1 MSGAART
8 LGRRALFLW
17 PTRGGIAFA
26 ATLGVLLLA
35 AINYGNGLA
44 YATAF
49 LLAAIAAISL
59 VEAQRN
65 LRTLGVTEEATR
77 ADFVGHAVGF
87 RVGLTSNSGGDRF
100 GICVEAL
107 GGSAV
112 TVDLAAGERRLVE
125 LAWPATRR
133 GRIPA
138 PVVRVSSRYPFGLVR
153 VVSRRLRLTE
163 PALAYPP
170 PAPQAALP
178 EGWATTDAA
187 TDSAGPVREGNG
199 DFAGLKPFRPGA
211 SPHHIHWKAAA
222 AGRGLLLKQFAGA
235 ADTAIWL
242 SVTGRGP
249 LEERLSRVCRQ
260 LLDAERQG
268 LRYGLLC
275 GHQQLPLGRG
285 RAHCE
290 RCLRALA
297 LYDEPHG

>member
-17 PTRGGIAFA
+17 PTRGGVAFA

-44 YATAF
+44 YATTF
-49 LLAAIAAISL
+49 LLAAIAALSL
-59 VEAQRN
+59 VGAQRN
-65 LRTLGVTEEATR
+65 LRTLGVAEEAPR
-77 ADFVGHAVGF
+77 ADFAGRAVGF
-87 RVGLTSNSGGDRF
+87 RVVLASNSGVSRF

-125 LAWPATRR
+125 LAWPTTRR
-133 GRIPA
+133 GRVPA

-163 PALAYPP
+163 PALAYPQ

-178 EGWATTDAA
+178 DGLAATDAA
-187 TDSAGPVREGNG
+187 ADSAGRVREGSG
-199 DFAGLKPFRPGA
+199 DFAGLMPFRPGA

-222 AGRGLLLKQFAGA
+222 AGRGLLLKRFAGA

-249 LEERLSRVCRQ
+249 LEARLSRVCRQ
-260 LLDAERQG
+260 LLEAERQG
-268 LRYGLLC
+268 FHYGLIL
-275 GHQQLPLGRG
+275 GRQQLPLARG

-290 RCLRALA
+290 RCLRTLA